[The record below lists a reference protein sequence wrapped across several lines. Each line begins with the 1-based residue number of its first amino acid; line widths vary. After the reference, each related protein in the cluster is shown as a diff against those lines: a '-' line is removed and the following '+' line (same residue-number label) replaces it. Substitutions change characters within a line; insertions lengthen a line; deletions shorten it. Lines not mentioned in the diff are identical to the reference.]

1 MKNPRLK
8 SGGYNLT
15 VVDTRGID
23 ENVSRED
30 LALVQAD
37 PYALCVLCSSFKDAP
52 TRSIVSEIERANSR
66 RYETLEKKR
75 FSLLVLPQRDEAT
88 QLPTNEDDDLIDE
101 EEGYRRRQVEKA
113 LGASAEHIEV

>member
-37 PYALCVLCSSFKDAP
+37 PYSD
-52 TRSIVSEIERANSR
+52 
-66 RYETLEKKR
+66 
-75 FSLLVLPQRDEAT
+75 
-88 QLPTNEDDDLIDE
+88 
-101 EEGYRRRQVEKA
+101 
-113 LGASAEHIEV
+113 